1 MRKDEE
7 IREILADLK
16 IPVLSMKE
24 AGAKAD
30 IVENG
35 TSFQENADIKAKTV
49 MELTGQI
56 VLADDSGLR
65 SITSTGNPAFTQ
77 PDMGRKLPMTLK
89 TRT

>member
-1 MRKDEE
+1 MRE
-7 IREILADLK
+7 IQEILADLK

-65 SITSTGNPAFTQ
+65 SITSTGEPGIYSARY
-77 PDMGRKLPMTLK
+77 MGRKLPMTLK